1 MTKYRGP
8 AGALKETG
16 GGLEAMAL
24 NQGLTLRHTEYF
36 WVIKGS
42 GEWGQGPAF
51 EKPGGW
57 VNSLHFPG
65 IQ

>member
-1 MTKYRGP
+1 
-8 AGALKETG
+8 
-16 GGLEAMAL
+16 MAL